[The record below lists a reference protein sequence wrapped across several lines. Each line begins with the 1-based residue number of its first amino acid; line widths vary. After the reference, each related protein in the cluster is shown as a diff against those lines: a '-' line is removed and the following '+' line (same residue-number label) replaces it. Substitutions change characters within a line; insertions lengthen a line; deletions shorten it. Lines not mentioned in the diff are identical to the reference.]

1 MPSNEEEQIQLKGE
15 DISPNRDGCLL
26 KEIVRQ
32 GVDNEKPMFDD
43 TVYIHYIG
51 TLLDGTVFENTR
63 ERNEKVSFNFDRGEV
78 IKAWDIGVATMKRGE
93 ISRFTSKPK
102 YAYGLK
108 GLNGKVGSATT
119 VIFEI
124 ELLDCVGKS
133 KNRTKFFENICFLGK
148 DISHERDQSIIRRII
163 KRGEVFE
170 QPKEDATV
178 QIHLKGT
185 HQGQIFDERTVSF
198 IAGGGCLQ
206 NIPLGVEYAVF
217 RMSKG
222 DHWKLYLKSKG
233 TQGVEKFHIPP
244 DSPVEYEVTIID
256 LEQPKDDRFFSDEQK
271 LQQSEIL
278 KKRGDEFVE
287 GGHYELA
294 VKKYKTIY
302 YYLLS
307 ASFTNDSDK
316 EQSRQLKFDA
326 QSNLAL
332 CYLKLADY
340 DKCERACDNAL
351 IFDPQNETC
360 LFRRGQ
366 CHLAWGYFRAAIRDF
381 EAVLKLNT
389 KNDAAKQHIQECQQ
403 KIQADEAKKK
413 ESCKSISGT
422 ETEATETSTKRNE

>member
-102 YAYGLK
+102 YAY
-108 GLNGKVGSATT
+108 
-119 VIFEI
+119 
-124 ELLDCVGKS
+124 
-133 KNRTKFFENICFLGK
+133 GK

-422 ETEATETSTKRNE
+422 EVKLDTTDETEATETSTKRNE

>member
-32 GVDNEKPMFDD
+32 GIDNEKPMFDD

-102 YAYGLK
+102 YAY
-108 GLNGKVGSATT
+108 
-119 VIFEI
+119 
-124 ELLDCVGKS
+124 
-133 KNRTKFFENICFLGK
+133 GK

-256 LEQPKDDRFFSDEQK
+256 LEQTKDDRFFSDEQK

-422 ETEATETSTKRNE
+422 EVKLDTTDETEATETSTKRNE

>member
-102 YAYGLK
+102 YAY
-108 GLNGKVGSATT
+108 
-119 VIFEI
+119 
-124 ELLDCVGKS
+124 
-133 KNRTKFFENICFLGK
+133 GK

-316 EQSRQLKFDA
+316 EQFRQLKFDA

-403 KIQADEAKKK
+403 KIQADEVKKK